1 MNHSHALSK
10 SLVAFF
16 VMAVVVLAL
25 VALSASTGRA
35 HEAECPFCK
44 LALVQNTDKIDN
56 EVVLMYGNKKIE
68 YRCIYCVFAD
78 QGRYKGDLMVHAPS
92 ETKGAPVIIKRTG
105 DKWTAP
111 DSTVFLSQFKRHK
124 NCASH
129 SRAFTSKAAF
139 DAYVKANNIVD
150 ATALTLAQEIAEVAK
165 KEKTVAPAKDGAQ
178 EEEHH
183 DEHKD
188 DSTHH
193 DDDHGSH

>member
-1 MNHSHALSK
+1 MTFTRTVKRPLS
-10 SLVAFF
+10 AIGTI
-16 VMAVVVLAL
+16 VVTTLAI
-25 VALSASTGRA
+25 VALYFTTGKA

-111 DSTVFLSQFKRHK
+111 DSTVFLNQFKRHK

-150 ATALTLAQEIAEVAK
+150 ATAHTLAQEIAEVAK
-165 KEKTVAPAKDGAQ
+165 REKTAAPAKDGAQ